1 MFEEWRATAVG
12 GSDERSVSVPGK
24 PAAFAG
30 ADGVT
35 YVTRFDDPRGPSDD
49 AAVVELRGL
58 YAHAEVDVTGER
70 LDGEGTAEHDAY
82 FEPLRIP
89 LLPYEENEL
98 SVTCHAPRD
107 RFGGIHDTD
116 VVPDA
121 DAVPGIWWDATV
133 ESRPLPYVDRM
144 RVRPELT
151 EGGAVLHVQT
161 TVVSEDPIEDRIT
174 YSLKPEGDL
183 KTRGMMDR
191 GRVETSGPGKTTV
204 EHTIDVH
211 DPSLWW
217 PREFGQQNRYRLTA
231 KLGNS
236 EHSVTTG
243 IREVTHDGNRLVV
256 NGQAVPIRGVT
267 TLTDDPEDIERAVET
282 NANLV
287 RARAHALPREVYEAC
302 DERGMLVWQDL
313 PLTGPG
319 GFDAE
324 RGQSLA
330 TALAGTYGQHPSLA
344 AVTVHDE
351 PTDAF
356 ADGLGGGMLDG
367 LRLRWRGWRNS
378 YDRSDADTVADA
390 LPDALPVF
398 PVVGEPGIDH
408 DAAAYYPGWDY
419 GTAASIEGLLERYPT
434 DILASFGAGSL
445 GDDVDTAAGF
455 EHEKHARY
463 VDAGVSASPTSGGS
477 SDSSDVVDASQ
488 SYQAETLR
496 TVAERARCHGL
507 GTIAATLRDTDAA
520 GMGIYDADGDP
531 KLAQETLATAFQPAQ
546 VFLPDPGTGT
556 REVVVRNDG
565 PKPLSATVSW
575 AAADEHGEQEITV
588 DGLGRWRDDIEIP
601 GGADSVTL
609 TLTASGGTVEN
620 SYDL

>member
-12 GSDERSVSVPGK
+12 GTDEQSVSVPGK

-49 AAVVELRGL
+49 AAVIELRGL

-70 LDGEGTAEHDAY
+70 LDGEGTADHHAY
-82 FEPLRIP
+82 FDPLRIP
-89 LLPYEENEL
+89 ILPYEENEL

-116 VVPDA
+116 AVPDA
-121 DAVPGIWWDATV
+121 AAVPGIWWGATV
-133 ESRPLPYVDRM
+133 EGRPLPYIDEM

-151 EGGAVLHVQT
+151 DDGAVLHVRT

-183 KTRGMMDR
+183 NTGGMMNR

-236 EHSVTTG
+236 EHSITTG
-243 IREVTHDGNRLVV
+243 IREVARDGPRLVV
-256 NGQAVPIRGVT
+256 NGQEVPIRGVT
-267 TLTDDPEDIERAVET
+267 TLTDDPDDVQRAIET
-282 NANLV
+282 NANLL

-302 DERGMLVWQDL
+302 DERGLLVWQDL

-319 GFDAE
+319 GFDTE
-324 RGQSLA
+324 RGRTLA
-330 TALAGTYGQHPSLA
+330 AALADTYGTHPSFA
-344 AVTVHDE
+344 AVAVHDE
-351 PTDAF
+351 PTAAF
-356 ADGLGGGMLDG
+356 ADGLGDGVFDG

-378 YDRSDADTVADA
+378 YDRSDAEAVADA
-390 LPDALPVF
+390 LPAAYPVV

-419 GTAASIEGLLERYPT
+419 GTAESIETLLDRYPT
-434 DILASFGAGSL
+434 DILAGFGAGSL
-445 GDDVDTAAGF
+445 AEAVDAAAGF
-455 EHEKHARY
+455 DAEKHARY
-463 VDAGVSASPTSGGS
+463 VDAGVSASGDSE
-477 SDSSDVVDASQ
+477 DSSAVVEASQ
-488 SYQAETLR
+488 AYQAETVR
-496 TVAERARCHGL
+496 TVAERARCRGL
-507 GTIAATLRDTDAA
+507 GAIAATLRDTDAA
-520 GMGIYDADGDP
+520 GMGVYDADGNP
-531 KLAQETLATAFQPAQ
+531 KAAQETLAAAFQPAQ
-546 VFLPDPGTGT
+546 VFLPNPGTGK
-556 REVVVRNDG
+556 RVLVVRNDG

-575 AAADEHGEQEITV
+575 EAAGEGTEQEITV
-588 DGLGRWRDDIEIP
+588 EGTGRWRDDIQIP
-601 GGADSVTL
+601 GGADSITL

-620 SYDL
+620 HYEL

>member
-24 PAAFAG
+24 PDVFAG

-70 LDGEGTAEHDAY
+70 LDGEGTVEHDAY
-82 FEPLRIP
+82 FDPLRIP

-116 VVPDA
+116 AVPNSE
-121 DAVPGIWWDATV
+121 AVPGIWWGATI
-133 ESRPLPYVDRM
+133 ESQPLPYVDRM
-144 RVRPELT
+144 HVRPEVT
-151 EGGAVLHVQT
+151 ADGAVLHVRT

-174 YSLKPEGDL
+174 YSLKPEGNL
-183 KTRGMMDR
+183 NTGGMMDR
-191 GRVETSGPGKTTV
+191 GRIETSGPGKTTV

-211 DPSLWW
+211 NPSLWW

-231 KLGNS
+231 KLGDS

-243 IREVTHDGNRLVV
+243 IREVIREEDRLVV

-267 TLTDDPEDIERAVET
+267 TLTDDPADVERAVET

-330 TALAGTYGQHPSLA
+330 TALASTYGQHPSLA
-344 AVTVHDE
+344 AAAVHDE

-356 ADGLGGGMLDG
+356 ADGLGGGVLDG

-378 YDRSDADTVADA
+378 YDRTDADTVADA
-390 LPDALPVF
+390 VPDTLPVF
-398 PVVGEPGIDH
+398 PVIGEPGIDH
-408 DAAAYYPGWDY
+408 NAAAYYPGWDY
-419 GTAASIEGLLERYPT
+419 GTAKSIDTLLTRYPT
-434 DILASFGAGSL
+434 AVLASFGAASL
-445 GDDVDTAAGF
+445 GEDVDTAAGF
-455 EHEKHARY
+455 EREKHARY
-463 VDAGVSASPTSGGS
+463 VDSGGS
-477 SDSSDVVDASQ
+477 SDSSDAVEASQ

-496 TVAERARCHGL
+496 TIAERARCHGV
-507 GTIAATLRDTDAA
+507 GAIAATLRDTDAA
-520 GMGIYDADGDP
+520 GMGIYDVDGDP
-531 KLAQETLATAFQPAQ
+531 KPAQETLSTAFQPAQ
-546 VFLPDPGTGT
+546 VFLSDPGTGT
-556 REVVVRNDG
+556 REIVVRNDG
-565 PKPLSATVSW
+565 PRPLSATVSW
-575 AAADEHGEQEITV
+575 EAADEGDEQEITV
-588 DGLGRWRDDIEIP
+588 DGTGRWRDTITIP
-601 GGADSVTL
+601 DSAAAVTL
-609 TLTASGGTVEN
+609 TLAASGGTVEN
-620 SYDL
+620 SYDLSRHT